1 MGPLTERNEQNS
13 DSRDE
18 IPRKVKGCSRLD
30 RTSNEDIRVEL
41 RGLQIIETD
50 GKTTSTEWKTINCR
64 SKLGNTSQREK
75 YIQFRI
81 VFWDV
86 LPCKIIVYRR
96 FRGTC
101 CLHHQG

>member
-1 MGPLTERNEQNS
+1 MAAPIVMYGSETWVHSQKEMNRIQTAEMKFL
-13 DSRDE
+13 
-18 IPRKVKGCSRLD
+18 RKVKRCSRLD

-75 YIQFRI
+75 EIQF
-81 VFWDV
+81 
-86 LPCKIIVYRR
+86 
-96 FRGTC
+96 
-101 CLHHQG
+101 